1 MPMKYATTS
10 GPDADALAGQARH
23 RLSADEA
30 AEREQALERY
40 ILDHISAED
49 PYLYRLYRATHT
61 RLLRPRM
68 ASGHLQGQV
77 LRMLTTMIQPRTV
90 VEIGTFSGYSALS
103 MAAGMAPGSTIYT
116 FEVNDEQEDFT
127 RPWLEGA
134 PYPPH
139 IRLIIGDVMTLLP
152 TMDIGPIDMAFVDA
166 NKRDYSAYYRLLMPR
181 LRPGGYLI
189 ADNTL
194 WDGHVIDPAYAHDA
208 QTQGVMA
215 FNDLV
220 ARDEEAE
227 KVILPL
233 RDGLTIIR
241 KKNPCV

>member
-1 MPMKYATTS
+1 MKYATTS

-103 MAAGMAPGSTIYT
+103 MAAGMASGSTIYT
-116 FEVNDEQEDFT
+116 LEVNDEQADFT
-127 RPWLEGA
+127 RPWLEGS

-139 IRLIIGDVMTLLP
+139 IRLIIGDVLTLLP
-152 TMDIGPIDMAFVDA
+152 TPDTVLPCWLSRSHRVVGGTAL
-166 NKRDYSAYYRLLMPR
+166 KS
-181 LRPGGYLI
+181 LRPPVRLKAPAFSPTNGRAITRPTSSSPVSISRAISQSRYSSGSGTTASFAAI
-189 ADNTL
+189 WNTL
-194 WDGHVIDPAYAHDA
+194 S
-208 QTQGVMA
+208 
-215 FNDLV
+215 
-220 ARDEEAE
+220 AE
-227 KVILPL
+227 V
-233 RDGLTIIR
+233 
-241 KKNPCV
+241 

>member
-1 MPMKYATTS
+1 MKYATTS

-103 MAAGMAPGSTIYT
+103 MAAGMAPDSAIYT

-127 RPWLEGA
+127 RPWLEGS

-152 TMDIGPIDMAFVDA
+152 QMDTGPIDMAFVDA

-220 ARDEEAE
+220 ARDEGAE